1 LEEHGKENVFEER
14 RRKER
19 GKREMKHI
27 NSDTLTGLYDLHLE
41 WYS

>member
-1 LEEHGKENVFEER
+1 VFEE

-27 NSDTLTGLYDLHLE
+27 NSDTFTGLYDLRLE

>member
-1 LEEHGKENVFEER
+1 MKMCL
-14 RRKER
+14 RRKEEKR